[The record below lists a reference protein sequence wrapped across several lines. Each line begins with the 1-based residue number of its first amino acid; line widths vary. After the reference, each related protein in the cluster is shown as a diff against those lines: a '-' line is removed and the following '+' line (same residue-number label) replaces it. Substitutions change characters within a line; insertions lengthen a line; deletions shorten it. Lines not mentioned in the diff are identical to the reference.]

1 MALKKKIILY
11 LGYFFIVLL
20 SCAFQGTAWGITNDL
35 VFLAFGDSITFGV
48 GSSSGGPETGYPLLL
63 EQKLESTFPGNFIS
77 INAGLPGE
85 VLFGAVERFEE
96 AIDTYNPDLV
106 LLMEGTNDLN
116 GGVPFEDMENSLRTM
131 VLYALNR
138 GKKVIIGTIA
148 PVTFGSDLQGAIAAF
163 NPIIY
168 RIAADYNIPVARVFE
183 SMTAVEG
190 WETKLIDP
198 VTLEHPNDAGYQVVR
213 DAFSEQVSALI
224 DSGLLKTGDLVG
236 FSDFDGDSK
245 QTTDIL
251 WRHDSTGQLY
261 VWLMSGSGPFPVS
274 DGSPGTVGDP
284 YWVIKKTAD
293 FNHDGRSDI
302 LWRHAS
308 SGELYLWL
316 MGSDGKTIMNWGSLG
331 TVDPSN
337 PINEHNW
344 KIEAVA
350 DFNKDRKADILLR
363 NASTGELSLWLM
375 DGITVT
381 SKTSLAVVD
390 PNSKIIE
397 VADFDGDGEADIL
410 WRNAVTGEVFIWLM
424 DGTTIKNKGSLGV
437 VGDLNWQ
444 IQAVADFNGD
454 GKADILWRHAFSG
467 EVFVWLINGTAVA
480 SQNSLGVVGDLNWQ
494 IQTVA
499 DFNGDGK
506 ADILWRHAFSGEVFV
521 WLINGTAVASQ
532 NSLGVVSDLNWKIKG
547 VADFD
552 GDGKDDILW
561 RHAVTGEVFLWL
573 MNGTTIAS
581 QGSLGV
587 ISDLN
592 WKMK

>member
-1 MALKKKIILY
+1 VKKKVIFY
-11 LGYFFIVLL
+11 LDCFFIVLL
-20 SCAFQGTAWGITNDL
+20 FCAFQGTAWGRTNDL

-85 VLFGAVERFEE
+85 VLFLAVERFEA

-116 GGVPFEDMENSLRTM
+116 GGVPFADMENSLRTM

-148 PVTFGSDLQGAIAAF
+148 PVTFSSDVQGAIAAF

-183 SMTAVEG
+183 SMIAVEG

-213 DAFSEQVSALI
+213 DAFFEQVSALI

-236 FSDFDGDSK
+236 VSDFDGDPK

-261 VWLMSGSGPFPVS
+261 VWLMSSSGPFPDS
-274 DGSPGTVGDP
+274 EGSPGTVGDS

-293 FNHDGRSDI
+293 FNGDGRSDI

-308 SGELYLWL
+308 TGELYLWL
-316 MGSDGKTIMNWGSLG
+316 MGSDGKTIMAQSPLG
-331 TVDPSN
+331 TVDPNN
-337 PINEHNW
+337 PANEHNW
-344 KIEAVA
+344 KIEASA
-350 DFNKDRKADILLR
+350 DFNNDGKADILWR
-363 NASTGELSLWLM
+363 DASTGELSLWLM
-375 DGITVT
+375 NGTTVT
-381 SKTSLAVVD
+381 SKTSLAVVN
-390 PNSKIIE
+390 PNWKIIE
-397 VADFDGDGEADIL
+397 VADFNGDGKVDIL
-410 WRNAVTGEVFIWLM
+410 WRHAVTGEVFVWLIN
-424 DGTTIKNKGSLGV
+424 GTTIASQNSLGV
-437 VGDLNWQ
+437 VGDLNWR

-454 GKADILWRHAFSG
+454 GKADILWRHALSG
-467 EVFVWLINGTAVA
+467 QLYIWLMNGLSVA
-480 SQNSLGVVGDLNWQ
+480 SMESPGL
-494 IQTVA
+494 
-499 DFNGDGK
+499 
-506 ADILWRHAFSGEVFV
+506 
-521 WLINGTAVASQ
+521 
-532 NSLGVVSDLNWKIKG
+532 VSDLNWKIKG

-552 GDGKDDILW
+552 GDGKADILW
-561 RHAVTGEVFLWL
+561 RHAITGEVFLWL

-581 QGSLGV
+581 QNSLGV

-592 WKMK
+592 WEMK